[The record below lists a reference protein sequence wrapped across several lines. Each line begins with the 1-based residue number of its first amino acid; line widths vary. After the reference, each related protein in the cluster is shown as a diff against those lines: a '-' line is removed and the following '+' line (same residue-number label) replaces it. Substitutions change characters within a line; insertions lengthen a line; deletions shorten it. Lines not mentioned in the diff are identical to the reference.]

1 MSDDLLERL
10 HRAESTPYGKARSA
24 LLEDV
29 VRRAD
34 AGEDEDL
41 AFYARLQLV
50 TAYVM
55 GGEPRKSLVP
65 FARCVA
71 DWDADPGK
79 YQQHSHTFHWCF
91 KYAPSTLTRFPE
103 VPLAQTYGVLDDMER
118 RWRVGGH
125 SMHAVHQHRWLVA
138 NHIGDAEAAA
148 EHFQLWSTAPRDD
161 LSDCVGCDPTSK
173 VRHLTRIGQTS
184 EAVALAVGVLDG
196 QLTCNEQPQ
205 QMLTAL
211 LPAYVAEGMYSE
223 AVDAHRRAYRIQR
236 AEPGELGSY
245 ADHIVFLA
253 RTGNE
258 TKAVELVERHL
269 GDLEDPPSPL
279 AELEFAAAASLALSK
294 VDLMI
299 RQPKADDVPSARL
312 AEDLAARALELATR
326 FDERNGTGFR
336 TEMVRA
342 TLTAEPWIDYLPL
355 SETARRAHARRQAV
369 HQAEVAA
376 PVADGPAPTGS
387 GWLDRAEEH
396 WQNDRRD
403 EAVADWQAFEQEV
416 PEAERSKLDQAR
428 LLDGRGLAS
437 KDEHEVALE
446 SWREALGLYAEL
458 GEEVRLL
465 RDRGRISRIL
475 CEQGQI
481 EEALATGEAPLRW
494 LIAND
499 EPRRRSGWQ
508 YSLATMLA
516 EAGRAEEALAEA
528 TALRASAD
536 TEDELKAGA
545 GILQCSLFLQFERL
559 DDAEEAAGAGTAT
572 KHELPRSYAFRQR
585 GWIRNALDRPAEAVD
600 DLEEAIA
607 LAAGTPD
614 AEIHVAICRLELARS
629 YLLTGR
635 PLESAETAEEA
646 LAAVGAPELTSIR
659 LDVRGVLVDAYRA
672 LGELE
677 PALAQVRALLADAPA
692 EAHPHWLGM
701 TRQDEGLLL
710 ERLDRDKEAVDV
722 FLAAAE
728 HFETAELPI
737 EFVQAVRL
745 AAQSARYAGDFDL
758 IPQLLD
764 RVRPVLDSLPSAD
777 ETVLFQQAGVHWDL
791 AMLAMQRG
799 EIPAAVDYARQAAE
813 SYERGGFE
821 GQLLN
826 ARLLIAE
833 HGTTDDQMLQEI
845 FNSLPTG
852 HDQWHRAGYL
862 LADRLRGLDRS
873 AEAEA
878 LEARL
883 TSS

>member
-148 EHFQLWSTAPRDD
+148 EHFRLWSTAPRDD

-173 VRHLTRIGQTS
+173 VRHLTRIGQTA

-258 TKAVELVERHL
+258 TRAVELVERHL

-299 RQPKADDVPSARL
+299 RQPKMDDVPSARL
-312 AEDLAARALELATR
+312 AEDLAARALELAAR
-326 FDERNGTGFR
+326 FDDRNGTGFR

-355 SETARRAHARRQAV
+355 SETARRTHARRQAV
-369 HQAEVAA
+369 QQTQE
-376 PVADGPAPTGS
+376 PATVSDEWLRPAVVGS
-387 GWLDRAEEH
+387 IG
-396 WQNDRRD
+396 
-403 EAVADWQAFEQEV
+403 
-416 PEAERSKLDQAR
+416 
-428 LLDGRGLAS
+428 
-437 KDEHEVALE
+437 
-446 SWREALGLYAEL
+446 
-458 GEEVRLL
+458 
-465 RDRGRISRIL
+465 
-475 CEQGQI
+475 
-481 EEALATGEAPLRW
+481 
-494 LIAND
+494 
-499 EPRRRSGWQ
+499 RRS
-508 YSLATMLA
+508 
-516 EAGRAEEALAEA
+516 
-528 TALRASAD
+528 
-536 TEDELKAGA
+536 
-545 GILQCSLFLQFERL
+545 
-559 DDAEEAAGAGTAT
+559 
-572 KHELPRSYAFRQR
+572 
-585 GWIRNALDRPAEAVD
+585 
-600 DLEEAIA
+600 
-607 LAAGTPD
+607 
-614 AEIHVAICRLELARS
+614 
-629 YLLTGR
+629 TGR
-635 PLESAETAEEA
+635 TI
-646 LAAVGAPELTSIR
+646 AA
-659 LDVRGVLVDAYRA
+659 
-672 LGELE
+672 
-677 PALAQVRALLADAPA
+677 
-692 EAHPHWLGM
+692 
-701 TRQDEGLLL
+701 TR
-710 ERLDRDKEAVDV
+710 
-722 FLAAAE
+722 
-728 HFETAELPI
+728 P
-737 EFVQAVRL
+737 
-745 AAQSARYAGDFDL
+745 
-758 IPQLLD
+758 
-764 RVRPVLDSLPSAD
+764 
-777 ETVLFQQAGVHWDL
+777 
-791 AMLAMQRG
+791 
-799 EIPAAVDYARQAAE
+799 
-813 SYERGGFE
+813 
-821 GQLLN
+821 
-826 ARLLIAE
+826 
-833 HGTTDDQMLQEI
+833 
-845 FNSLPTG
+845 LPTG
-852 HDQWHRAGYL
+852 RRSSRKSPRPSAASSTRPGCSTAAASPPRTSTRWRWSPGARRSVCTPSW
-862 LADRLRGLDRS
+862 ARRS
-873 AEAEA
+873 ACCATA
-878 LEARL
+878 AGSPGSFASKGRSRKLSPRVRSLSAG
-883 TSS
+883 